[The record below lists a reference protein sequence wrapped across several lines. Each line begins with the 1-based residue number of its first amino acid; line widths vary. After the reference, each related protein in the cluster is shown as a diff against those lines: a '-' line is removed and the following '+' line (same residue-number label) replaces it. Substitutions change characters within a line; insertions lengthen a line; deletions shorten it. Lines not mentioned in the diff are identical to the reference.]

1 MAIGLAE
8 TLLAASSDMTRI
20 HRRVVQVG
28 AVASWLAAAV
38 FLAAGFLGGDDALF
52 IEAVGPI
59 IAAGFMTA
67 LIVLKRENGGLAL
80 FGAAVVTMVMYTV
93 VGNQDTLLPAALAL
107 VIICAIGML
116 LIETHRVVTVVGV
129 ALFLAVAPLF
139 WSLPLVEAV
148 QLGVVMTLAFVMT
161 SAIFFTIRNAATALN
176 VRFQTLFENSPTAVM
191 EEDWT
196 EALAYVRSEYT
207 GRPDRIRAFLM
218 AYPAVV
224 QRAVAQAKIVRV
236 NQAAIELLEADGPE
250 DLIGYRDGAKVTEET
265 SEAFVGAL
273 VALYEGRP
281 SFEED
286 VRALTMKGRPIW
298 LQTRGVNTSPGST
311 ATSIL
316 IGLADVT
323 HIKARQ
329 EAMADLVKAKD
340 EFIARVSHELRTPL
354 TAVIGLTS
362 EMSSMNSLSEDER
375 SELMSLVTGQAVE
388 MSNIVDDLLVAAR
401 ADMGSVAVEATDVDL
416 QSELEAAIE
425 GLGIEIQELPDTT
438 PRVIADASRVRQIL
452 RNLLTNAERYGG
464 PNRRV
469 VTGAFFDNVWLEVR
483 DDGDGVAPDDAV
495 QIFEPYGTAHSGV
508 TGSVGLGLSV
518 ARQLAELMGGSL
530 TYRRDADETV
540 FRLELPLARERQP
553 VLTSNNAAY

>member
-1 MAIGLAE
+1 MSIGLAE
-8 TLLAASSDMTRI
+8 TLLAANTDVRRI

-28 AVASWLAAAV
+28 AAASWTAAAI
-38 FLAAGFLGGDDALF
+38 FLVAGFLGVDDGLF
-52 IEAVGPI
+52 VEAVGPI
-59 IAAGFMTA
+59 IAAGFMTL
-67 LIVLKRENGGLAL
+67 LIVLRRENGGMAL
-80 FGAAVVTMVMYTV
+80 FASAIVTMVMYTV
-93 VGNQDTLLPAALAL
+93 VGSEDTLLPAALAL
-107 VIICAIGML
+107 VVICAIGML
-116 LIETHRVVTVVGV
+116 LIERHRIITVTAV

-139 WSLPLVEAV
+139 WTLSLAASV
-148 QLGVVMTLAFVMT
+148 QLGVVMALAFVMT

-196 EALAYVRSEYT
+196 KALAYVRSEYT

-224 QRAVAQAKIVRV
+224 QRAVSQARIVRV

-250 DLIGYRDGAKVTEET
+250 DLLGHRDGNKVTDET
-265 SEAFVGAL
+265 LHGFVGAL
-273 VALYEGRP
+273 VALYEGRS

-286 VRALTMKGRPIW
+286 IPALTMKGRSIW
-298 LQTRGVNTSPGST
+298 LQTRCVNTSPGSP
-311 ATSIL
+311 AASIL
-316 IGLADVT
+316 IGLADIT

-340 EFIARVSHELRTPL
+340 EFIAGVSHELRTPL

-362 EMSSMNSLSEDER
+362 EMSSMNSLSDEER
-375 SELMSLVTGQAVE
+375 SELMSLVADQAVE

-401 ADMGSVAVEATDVDL
+401 AEMGRVAVEATVVDL

-425 GLGIEIQELPDTT
+425 GLSIEIGELPVST
-438 PRVIADASRVRQIL
+438 PSVIADPSRVRQVL

-469 VTGAFFDNVWLEVR
+469 VSGSFFDYVWLEIR
-483 DDGDGVAPDDAV
+483 DDGPGVTSDEAV
-495 QIFEPYGTAHSGV
+495 HIFEPYGTAHSGV
-508 TGSVGLGLSV
+508 RGSVGLGLSV
-518 ARQLAELMGGSL
+518 ARQLTELMGGSL
-530 TYRRDADETV
+530 TYRRDLDETV
-540 FRLELPLARERQP
+540 FRLELPMSPEREQVLA
-553 VLTSNNAAY
+553 SNNAGD